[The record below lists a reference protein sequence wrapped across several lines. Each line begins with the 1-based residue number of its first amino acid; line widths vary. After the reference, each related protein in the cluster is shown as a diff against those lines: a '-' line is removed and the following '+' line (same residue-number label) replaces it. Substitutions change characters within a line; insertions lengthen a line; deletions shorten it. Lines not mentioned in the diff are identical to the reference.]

1 MTEKTG
7 KTEVLKFQSIFKVE
21 KKEKFQISKFLEIL
35 KEKTRKT
42 EVFEFYSIFKV

>member
-1 MTEKTG
+1 MTEKNRENRSFEISIYFT
-7 KTEVLKFQSIFKVE
+7 LKKR
-21 KKEKFQISKFLEIL
+21 EKFQISKFLEIL